1 VGVIILGAWINLT
14 NRITISTKS
23 MEIGS
28 LSWLG
33 YNDITEEVF
42 QRIVSN
48 ENIKFIQIDDYLPL
62 EAYEIIDRIL
72 QVRTD
77 IYFRIYS
84 LFKVQYFDLDV
95 LKSMKHLSKLIID
108 TNVKNNQNKIE
119 LDKLGQLRNLKRL
132 QLDIFDL
139 KDYRFI
145 QHLPRDMEELF
156 IMADTMNGT
165 PIFDSKWLLDFI
177 NLESLFLGKKAK
189 KNFKCIGEIPKLK
202 KLSLRGIKIDN
213 FSFLKDSNIDT
224 LNILWASVDDL
235 SSLSL
240 LSNLKHLQF
249 WRIPKLDDIS
259 VLSNLEKLET
269 LKLQDLK
276 HISALPNLTKL
287 QNFREITLV
296 DVKLDPNSI
305 PLYVTVKHW

>member
-1 VGVIILGAWINLT
+1 MGAWINLS

-23 MEIGS
+23 MENGS
-28 LSWLG
+28 LCWLG

-42 QRIVSN
+42 QSIVNN
-48 ENIKFIQIDDYLPL
+48 EKIKYIQIDDYIPL
-62 EAYEIIDRIL
+62 EAYEIIDSIL
-72 QVRTD
+72 QVRPD
-77 IYFRIYS
+77 IYFRIFS

-119 LDKLGQLRNLKRL
+119 LDKLCQLRNLKRL

-145 QHLPRDMEELF
+145 QYLPRDMEELF

-165 PIFDSKWLLDFI
+165 PIFDCKWLLDFI

-202 KLSLRGIKIDN
+202 KLSLRGIKIES

-224 LNILWASVDDL
+224 LNILWASIDDL

-276 HISALPNLTKL
+276 HISTLPNLTKL
-287 QNFREITLV
+287 KNFREITLV
-296 DVKLDPNSI
+296 DVNLDPNSI
-305 PLYVTVKHW
+305 PIHVTIKHW